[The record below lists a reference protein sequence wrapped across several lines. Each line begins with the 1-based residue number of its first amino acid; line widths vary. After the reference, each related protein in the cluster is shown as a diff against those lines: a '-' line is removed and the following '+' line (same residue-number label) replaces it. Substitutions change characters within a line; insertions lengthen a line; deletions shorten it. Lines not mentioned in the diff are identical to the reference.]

1 MNAAK
6 RYERSTKGLRDLL
19 FDALD
24 RVLDNQMKPA
34 EASQIA
40 NVVKQ
45 IVATADLELRVQKQ
59 MRELSEG
66 DADAIVLAPP
76 VVMLSRDAG
85 SAD

>member
-1 MNAAK
+1 MKPAK
-6 RYERSTKGLRDLL
+6 HYERSTKGLRDLL

-24 RVLDNQMKPA
+24 RVLDNQMEPS

-85 SAD
+85 SGE